1 MVKELQTLIEQD
13 KVLFGM
19 RECIKHGKKL
29 AGAYV
34 PADGRAEI
42 IDELEKM
49 GIDVNKFELTK
60 KEVTEKLALGFMCE
74 VFGVK
79 K

>member
-19 RECIKHGKKL
+19 RECVKHGKKL
-29 AGAYV
+29 TRAYV
-34 PADGRAEI
+34 PADSRAEI
-42 IDELEKM
+42 IEQLAKIGVE
-49 GIDVNKFELTK
+49 VNKFELTE